1 MKLPYLI
8 LATLMPD
15 SLAPSRLPP
24 TATVCSPHLVRV
36 STTWKIATR
45 MTAQM
50 IADQAYPPVTLPKNL
65 PMLSAAAGTFTGS
78 AWDVVS
84 MTPIRMNPV
93 PTVVMNDGT
102 PSVTVRK
109 PLTQPTTTPMSRA
122 TTIAGITGTP

>member
-15 SLAPSRLPP
+15 SRAPSRFPP

-50 IADQAYPPVTLPKNL
+50 IADQAYPPFWSPKNL
-65 PMLSAAAGTFTGS
+65 PMLSAEVGTF
-78 AWDVVS
+78 
-84 MTPIRMNPV
+84 
-93 PTVVMNDGT
+93 
-102 PSVTVRK
+102 
-109 PLTQPTTTPMSRA
+109 
-122 TTIAGITGTP
+122 AG